1 MARRLL
7 IVFATTMAF
16 VAGCGGGSGS
26 GNGEQAKT
34 AGQILADA
42 RTAATGAGS
51 VHVTGTI
58 LDSGTK
64 LKLDLRAGDHTG
76 SGTITFR
83 GSPVRVVRIGKTL
96 YIQAPESFYRAT
108 GADSATARL
117 LAGKWLKPS
126 ATQKDSPHPAQPP
139 RLKDLLT
146 LTTKPDGKVSKGG
159 TSTVAGTSVIALKDD
174 KGGSLYIATTGSHI
188 PSRSAARTR
197 PRAVMCTSANGASRS
212 RRAHRRARSTSERWA
227 VDERGAAVAA
237 PRGGS

>member
-117 LAGKWLKPS
+117 LAGKWLKAS
-126 ATQKDSPHPAQPP
+126 ATQKDFAQLAQLT

-174 KGGSLYIATTGSHI
+174 KGGSLYIATTGK
-188 PSRSAARTR
+188 PYPVALRGK
-197 PRAVMCTSANGASRS
+197 N
-212 RRAHRRARSTSERWA
+212 STSSGDVHFSEWGEPVEA
-227 VDERGAAVAA
+227 SAPKGAIDLGAL
-237 PRGGS
+237 GG